1 MENKNEYQAQLFSN
15 RLKKKY
21 KELRKWARKNRISC
35 YRLYDRDIPEIPVS
49 LDLYEFLPSDIT
61 TPLEVAR
68 FLSEQNANL
77 SANNPQTEQDIKQR
91 TYAILYLYERPYQKE
106 DSEEELWLSLMAQ
119 AAAEILGIPLQNI
132 ITKMRRHQKGKSQYE
147 KNTSEGGLPRFAR
160 NDKTPQNTRHC
171 ENNKDVH
178 HYNDKQD
185 VLYSEDKQDSRHCEE
200 RSDEAIQSD
209 RLPRSAINDV
219 EQTITGLVQ
228 EQGQIFKINL
238 GTYLDNGLFFDHRPL
253 RSIVRDTCSNK
264 DVLNL
269 FCYTGSFSV
278 YAAQG
283 NAKSVES
290 VDLSNTYLA
299 WAKENLIQNGFSDK
313 KKYIFTRQDCI
324 QFLQEKALAQKA
336 KLNEEKSAGTN
347 QRITASQNKDLI
359 SKAKTYDLIILDPP
373 TFSNSKN
380 TSNVLDINKQWPQLV
395 KDCLNILN
403 PKGVLYFSTNSERL
417 KFDQTQIPSKTISG
431 LSVNIKD
438 ITSQTIPND
447 YAQKIPHHCWKF
459 WVE

>member
-49 LDLYEFLPSDIT
+49 LDLYEFLPSDVT

-119 AAAEILGIPLQNI
+119 AAADVLGIPLQNI

-147 KNTSEGGLPRFAR
+147 KIEDSPIKYE
-160 NDKTPQNTRHC
+160 NDTQN
-171 ENNKDVH
+171 
-178 HYNDKQD
+178 
-185 VLYSEDKQDSRHCEE
+185 
-200 RSDEAIQSD
+200 
-209 RLPRSAINDV
+209 
-219 EQTITGLVQ
+219 ITGLVQ

-238 GTYLDNGLFFDHRPL
+238 GTYLDNGLFFDHRTL

-290 VDLSNTYLA
+290 VDLSNT
-299 WAKENLIQNGFSDK
+299 
-313 KKYIFTRQDCI
+313 
-324 QFLQEKALAQKA
+324 
-336 KLNEEKSAGTN
+336 
-347 QRITASQNKDLI
+347 
-359 SKAKTYDLIILDPP
+359 
-373 TFSNSKN
+373 
-380 TSNVLDINKQWPQLV
+380 
-395 KDCLNILN
+395 
-403 PKGVLYFSTNSERL
+403 
-417 KFDQTQIPSKTISG
+417 
-431 LSVNIKD
+431 
-438 ITSQTIPND
+438 
-447 YAQKIPHHCWKF
+447 
-459 WVE
+459 